1 MAQLDQNGRP
11 ISTPSIQ
18 HVLHYDHMIQQ
29 KMADLMNEGH
39 DFATALNAAKH
50 NGEIRAVHFISPVSR
65 DINNHECRACSA
77 PGLREDYGGTSSSG
91 ARAIAPAGNPDMK
104 KIRAEIRAEER
115 EKLKRA
121 GHGRIEDA
129 PQSKRAKK
137 RANAQRNSLPI
148 TNGGVGDGTGGPPP
162 QPDYP
167 RKGQGKGDKGKK
179 GAGKGNNSMPDGK
192 PICFNWNKGTPCKS
206 QTCTMAHVCLTCH
219 GDHRQ
224 KDHV

>member
-1 MAQLDQNGRP
+1 MRAR
-11 ISTPSIQ
+11 
-18 HVLHYDHMIQQ
+18 
-29 KMADLMNEGH
+29 AD
-39 DFATALNAAKH
+39 
-50 NGEIRAVHFISPVSR
+50 GEIRAVHFISPVWR

-91 ARAIAPAGNPDMK
+91 ARAIAPSGDLDLK
-104 KIRAEIRAEER
+104 KIRADIRAEEVA
-115 EKLKRA
+115 KLKRA
-121 GHGRIEDA
+121 GHGHIEDA
-129 PQSKRAKK
+129 PLSKRAKK
-137 RANAQRNSLPI
+137 RANAQRNALAL

-179 GAGKGNNSMPDGK
+179 GKGKGNNNMPDGR
-192 PICFNWNKGTPCKS
+192 PICFNWNKGLPCKS
-206 QTCTMAHVCLTCH
+206 QTCTMAHACLTCH